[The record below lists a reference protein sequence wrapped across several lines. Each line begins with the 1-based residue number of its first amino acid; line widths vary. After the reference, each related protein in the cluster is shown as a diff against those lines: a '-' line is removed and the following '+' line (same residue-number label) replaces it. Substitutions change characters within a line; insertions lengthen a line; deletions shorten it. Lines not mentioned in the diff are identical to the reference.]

1 MGNYY
6 SDDDSLQ
13 RSQGAIDGPAFQ
25 RPQASP
31 YQRPWYA
38 GTDSRDER
46 TGVEM
51 AQERQRQADQAGI
64 SPNDPLQRLIRFG
77 VVGSSGAGPQG
88 VPSPRDMPKALAAES
103 QARVF
108 GPTAY
113 RSGDANPNSVYGQG
127 SVRTPNG
134 IGSFAEN
141 GQTYNVGATSQ
152 DNIRKVT
159 GGKLNSPLF
168 TNIDPSQ
175 AIAGLNDQR
184 IGQPA
189 DEARLGLDRYQRAN
203 DIRGQMI
210 ANRDKDIPAG
220 GYAPAI
226 LGDPNEALNAERT
239 QRWRREELMQSAK
252 NNPELRGIIQQLI
265 QSDSARG
272 INENNVAG
280 RMNELGLQG
289 RNQLAAED
297 MRQRGAL
304 GLEGLRRAG
313 RKEEL
318 SQQGADQWALQEAR
332 LGAEAPYRDAQAGY
346 YGAQTRKLDEDMEQG
361 KTEFGMATK
370 LAIDIM
376 KTEGGDYPTAFSK
389 ALKTVLG
396 AQRAA
401 AQKQE
406 GKAVGYGSGG
416 EVLDDGAA
424 MSAGLGVID
433 AGRQR
438 QAAAQQNLTRK
449 FAELG
454 GYNNYADGGA
464 VQPMSA
470 AEKLLAEMDAKYGKT
485 AGNAPAPAPQPAP
498 APAPQPVQQPQ
509 GMADKFRGYF
519 GSSDARMKQNGLA
532 FGGAVP
538 AQDVPGGR
546 AVAQAV
552 AGRQVFGQ
560 SDGSGRDD
568 ALPAVIDGERPA
580 ALTSGEFVWPVNAVK
595 YFGMAKLNKMLA
607 EAERGMAPQDEP
619 A

>member
-13 RSQGAIDGPAFQ
+13 RSQGTIDGPAFQ
-25 RPQASP
+25 RPQEP
-31 YQRPWYA
+31 QYQRPWYA

-51 AQERQRQADQAGI
+51 AQARQRQADQAGV
-64 SPNDPLQRLIRFG
+64 SPNDPVQRLFRFG
-77 VVGSSGAGPQG
+77 AVGSSDAGPQG

-103 QARVF
+103 QGRF
-108 GPTAY
+108 GGRDMSRLQNLDTGFGAFMTGREGAMPDSSGGGFVRGNTAY
-113 RSGDANPNSVYGQG
+113 
-127 SVRTPNG
+127 
-134 IGSFAEN
+134 
-141 GQTYNVGATSQ
+141 NVNDTSQ
-152 DNIRKVT
+152 AGIQRVT
-159 GGKLNSPLF
+159 ARGTSPLY
-168 TNIDPSQ
+168 TNVKPED
-175 AIAGLNDQR
+175 AVAGLNDQR

-220 GYAPAI
+220 GYVPVI
-226 LGDPNEALNAERT
+226 LDDPNEALNAERT
-239 QRWRREELMQSAK
+239 QRWRQDELMQSTK
-252 NNPELRGIIQQLI
+252 NKPRLRGVLQELI
-265 QSDSARG
+265 KSDSARD
-272 INENNVAG
+272 INANNVAV
-280 RMNELGLQG
+280 RANELGLQG
-289 RNQLAAED
+289 RNHLAVEEA
-297 MRQRGAL
+297 RQRGAL

-332 LGAEAPYRDAQAGY
+332 LEAEAPHRSAQAGY
-346 YGAQTRKLDEDMEQG
+346 YGAQTNKLNDDMEQG

-376 KTEGGDYPTAFSK
+376 KNEGVDYATAMGK

-396 AQRAA
+396 AQRTA

-416 EVLDDGAA
+416 YIG
-424 MSAGLGVID
+424 
-433 AGRQR
+433 
-438 QAAAQQNLTRK
+438 
-449 FAELG
+449 
-454 GYNNYADGGA
+454 YADGGA

-485 AGNAPAPAPQPAP
+485 AGSAPASAPQPAPQPAP